1 MGETHADESNT
12 KGHAKMNTAS
22 IIIEG
27 NIFDGHTFHGPFE
40 DHEDAIEWA
49 ERNLKTDWLVATLR
63 PAETE

>member
-1 MGETHADESNT
+1 MGMTHADESN
-12 KGHAKMNTAS
+12 HERPRKMNTAS

-49 ERNLKTDWLVATLR
+49 ERNLKSDWLVATLH